1 MSPPGPHSW
10 DYRCWEDLTVGDV
23 LVGPGVTVTE
33 SHLVTWA
40 GLTGDIV
47 SLHLNEQFA
56 ATTPFGRRI
65 AHGPFTMS
73 LCLGLLTQT
82 GYFASVVAWL
92 GLDEV
97 RASAPVFVG
106 DTIHP
111 EATVV
116 VSRLSSRAG
125 EGIWTLEYA
134 AINQDDQ
141 TVMTFKSSLLVRTR
155 G

>member
-1 MSPPGPHSW
+1 
-10 DYRCWEDLTVGDV
+10 
-23 LVGPGVTVTE
+23 
-33 SHLVTWA
+33 
-40 GLTGDIV
+40 V
-47 SLHLNEQFA
+47 SLHLNEQYA

-134 AINQDDQ
+134 AINQEDR